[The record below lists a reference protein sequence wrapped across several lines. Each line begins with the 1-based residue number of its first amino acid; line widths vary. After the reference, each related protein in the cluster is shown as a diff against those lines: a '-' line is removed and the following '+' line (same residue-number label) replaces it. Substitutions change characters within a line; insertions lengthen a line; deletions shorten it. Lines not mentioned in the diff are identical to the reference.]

1 MDEEKDEEDDDEDE
15 DEDKDE
21 KPNGQKPKNRD
32 WLVTGDRFYS
42 LIVVVIERG
51 HY

>member
-1 MDEEKDEEDDDEDE
+1 MDEEKDDEDE
-15 DEDKDE
+15 DEDMDE

-32 WLVTGDRFYS
+32 WLVTGGRFYS
-42 LIVVVIERG
+42 LIEVVIERG